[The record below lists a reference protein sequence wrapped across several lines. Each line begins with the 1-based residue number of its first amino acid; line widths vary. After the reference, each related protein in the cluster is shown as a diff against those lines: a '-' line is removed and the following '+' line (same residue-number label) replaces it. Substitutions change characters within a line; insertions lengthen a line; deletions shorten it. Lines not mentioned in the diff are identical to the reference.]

1 MFHIVRRKGFT
12 KFSLFMFAWLLHVPY
27 PLTQKEGQK
36 IPSLQVEFKY
46 STSTLNKTFLNNIM
60 INLPLTHECYWSFSS
75 QLYRDYIDGY
85 EIARYSGTVF
95 KKNLSAISLFN
106 KDKTFCN
113 SSHQKIQPDVSYE
126 SWLNEL
132 CSLHS
137 LKHVIWSRSVSNS
150 FSISISKQLLFKNT
164 PTDVYL
170 YNLSFSRALVWW
182 SKRCNCNS
190 KVSRNWQNITFDHVW
205 WVH

>member
-1 MFHIVRRKGFT
+1 
-12 KFSLFMFAWLLHVPY
+12 
-27 PLTQKEGQK
+27 
-36 IPSLQVEFKY
+36 
-46 STSTLNKTFLNNIM
+46 M

-85 EIARYSGTVF
+85 EIARYSNTVF

-137 LKHVIWSRSVSNS
+137 LKHVIWSPSMSNS

-182 SKRCNCNS
+182 SKRCNSNS
-190 KVSRNWQNITFDHVW
+190 KVSKNWQNITFDHVW